1 MSPFEIHMKITAI
14 GIDISKDHLD
24 IAVHPTG
31 ETWRVAHTLDQFP
44 DLIARF
50 RALAPERIIL
60 EATGG
65 LEILLATELTAAGL
79 PVVVINPRQ
88 ARDFAKATGQLA
100 KTDSVDA
107 RVLAHFGEALKPPI
121 RPLPDEQTRALEA
134 LLMRRRQLVEMLVA
148 EKNRHAALARQPK
161 LQKGVAEHIA
171 WLTQRIADLDDELK
185 GQLEQS
191 PVFCRNDNLLQSVP
205 SVGDVTSRTLLACLP
220 ELGKLTH
227 KQIGA
232 LVGVVPF
239 ARQSGQ
245 WKGEAHIRGGR
256 IEVRTA
262 LYMATLSAVRYN
274 PTIKSFYQRLLAK
287 GKKKKV
293 ALTACMHKLLTILN
307 AIIRHQQEWK
317 APQISAATS

>member
-1 MSPFEIHMKITAI
+1 MKITAI
-14 GIDISKDHLD
+14 GIDIAKDQLD
-24 IAVHPTG
+24 IAVRPTG
-31 ETWRVAHTLDQFP
+31 ENWRVAHTSDQFP
-44 DLIARF
+44 ALLARLKD
-50 RALAPERIIL
+50 LAPERIVL

-65 LEILLATELTAAGL
+65 LEVLLATQLAAAAL

-100 KTDSVDA
+100 KTDPVDA
-107 RVLAHFGEALKPPI
+107 QVLAHFGEALQPPV

-134 LLMRRRQLVEMLVA
+134 LLTRRRQLVDMLVA
-148 EKNRHAALARQPK
+148 EKNRLAALSRQPK
-161 LQKGVAEHIA
+161 LQKNVTEHIA
-171 WLTQRIADLDDELK
+171 WLNQHIADVDDDLK
-185 GQLEQS
+185 TQLEQS
-191 PVFCRNDNLLQSVP
+191 PVFCQNDRLLQSVP
-205 SVGDVTSRTLLACLP
+205 SVGNVTSRTLLACLP

-232 LVGVVPF
+232 LVGVVPY

-245 WKGEAHIRGGR
+245 WQGQAHIRGGR
-256 IEVRTA
+256 TEVRTV

-274 PTIKSFYQRLLAK
+274 PTIKTFYQHLLAR

-307 AIIRHQQEWK
+307 AIIRHQEEWR
-317 APQISAATS
+317 APQTSAATS

>member
-1 MSPFEIHMKITAI
+1 MKITAI

-24 IAVHPTG
+24 IAVRPTG
-31 ETWRVAHTLDQFP
+31 ECWRVAYSQEQLPALLTRLQALD
-44 DLIARF
+44 
-50 RALAPERIIL
+50 PERIVL

-65 LEILLATELTAAGL
+65 LEVLLATQLAAAGL

-100 KTDSVDA
+100 KTDPVDA
-107 RVLAHFGEALKPPI
+107 AVLAHFGEALKPEV

-134 LLMRRRQLVEMLVA
+134 LLTRRRQLVEMLVA
-148 EKNRHAALARQPK
+148 EKNRHAALSRQPK
-161 LQKGVAEHIA
+161 LQKGVAEHID
-171 WLTQRIADLDDELK
+171 WLNRRIADLDDELK

-191 PVFCRNDNLLQSVP
+191 PVFCRNDSLLRTVP
-205 SVGDVTSRTLLACLP
+205 SVGEVTSRTLLACLP

-256 IEVRTA
+256 LEVRSA

-274 PTIKSFYQRLLAK
+274 PIIKAFYQRLLAR

-307 AIIRHQQEWK
+307 AMIRQQQEWK
-317 APQISAATS
+317 TPQISAATS

>member
-1 MSPFEIHMKITAI
+1 MKITAI
-14 GIDISKDHLD
+14 GIDIAKAKLD
-24 IAVHPTG
+24 IALRPTG
-31 ETWRVAHTLDQFP
+31 ETWRIAHAPEQFP
-44 DLIARF
+44 ALIERF
-50 RALAPERIIL
+50 QALAPERIVL

-65 LEILLATELTAAGL
+65 LEVLLATELAAAGL

-100 KTDSVDA
+100 KTDRVDA
-107 RVLAHFGEALKPPI
+107 GVLAHLGEALQPLV

-134 LLMRRRQLVEMLVA
+134 LLTRRRQLVEMLVA
-148 EKNRHAALARQPK
+148 EKNRQAALSHRPK
-161 LQKGVAEHIA
+161 LQQGVAEHIT
-171 WLTQRIADLDDELK
+171 WLKQRIAELDSELK
-185 GQLEQS
+185 DQLEQS
-191 PVFCRNDNLLQSVP
+191 PVFSRHDRLLQSVP
-205 SVGDVTSRTLLACLP
+205 SVGQLTSRTLLACLP
-220 ELGKLTH
+220 ELGRLTE

-245 WKGEAHIRGGR
+245 WRGEAHIRGGR
-256 IEVRTA
+256 SEVRTA

-274 PTIKSFYQRLLAK
+274 PTIKSFYQRLLAR

-307 AIIRHQQEWK
+307 AIIRHQEEWK
-317 APQISAATS
+317 GPQISAATS